1 MTSILAV
8 LHANDNWIKIEPI
21 STMQTPKKETPVDIN
36 LTQIKPVNKML
47 KQATVIKQIIDAT
60 SKTKKKKPTNDK
72 NWFIIN
78 EDNN

>member
-1 MTSILAV
+1 MKKLTLVVMSLV
-8 LHANDNWIKIEPI
+8 LVLFTAGC
-21 STMQTPKKETPVDIN
+21 SSKKDVGF
-36 LTQIKPVNKML
+36 
-47 KQATVIKQIIDAT
+47 DAT